1 MRLKIHWIVLL
12 VIVASVL
19 YEWRKNH
26 RLLPIIMQIIAFE
39 KFQIQNLVMKCL
51 CEILEVPAYY

>member
-19 YEWRKNH
+19 DEWRKNH
-26 RLLPIIMQIIAFE
+26 RLLPIIMQIIALE

-51 CEILEVPAYY
+51 CETLVVPAY